1 MIALVCVGLMLIGKA
16 VEWDDIIKEKGA
28 WDTLVWMGS
37 LMALATALNK
47 LGLIKWGAD
56 LVAGSLAG
64 VYWMTSLGILLA
76 VFMWSHYAFASL
88 SAHVSAMYAAFLA
101 VAIGAGAPP
110 FLSAMSLGC
119 LIGLMG
125 GITHYATGP
134 APIYFGAGFVPQGTW
149 WKLGFIMSIINFLV
163 FTLIGGAWWKVLGL
177 W

>member
-88 SAHVSAMYAAFLA
+88 SAHA
-101 VAIGAGAPP
+101 
-110 FLSAMSLGC
+110 
-119 LIGLMG
+119 
-125 GITHYATGP
+125 
-134 APIYFGAGFVPQGTW
+134 
-149 WKLGFIMSIINFLV
+149 K
-163 FTLIGGAWWKVLGL
+163 TLQS
-177 W
+177 